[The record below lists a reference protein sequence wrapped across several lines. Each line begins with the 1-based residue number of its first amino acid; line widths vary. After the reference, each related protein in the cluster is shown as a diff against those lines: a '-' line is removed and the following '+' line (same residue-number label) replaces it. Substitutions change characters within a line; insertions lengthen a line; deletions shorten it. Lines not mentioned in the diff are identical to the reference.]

1 LDYIIKNRVFYRKE
15 LQMTTE
21 KAKNTEKE
29 QDAPLIALPSDD
41 EGEGASGAPK
51 EYGGRKKGL
60 DATRYGDWEKD
71 GRAIDF

>member
-1 LDYIIKNRVFYRKE
+1 LFGLYIKNKVFYTKVRD
-15 LQMTTE
+15 MTTE
-21 KAKNTEKE
+21 KAKNAEKE
-29 QDAPLIALPSDD
+29 QDAPLIIPPSDD
-41 EGEGASGAPK
+41 EGESDVPK

>member
-1 LDYIIKNRVFYRKE
+1 
-15 LQMTTE
+15 MTTE
-21 KAKNTEKE
+21 KAKNPEKE
-29 QDAPLIALPSDD
+29 QDAPLIILPSDD
-41 EGEGASGAPK
+41 GESDAPK

>member
-1 LDYIIKNRVFYRKE
+1 
-15 LQMTTE
+15 MTTE

-29 QDAPLIALPSDD
+29 QEAPLIALPSDD
-41 EGEGASGAPK
+41 EGQSDTPK

>member
-1 LDYIIKNRVFYRKE
+1 
-15 LQMTTE
+15 MTTE

-41 EGEGASGAPK
+41 EGESDAPK

>member
-1 LDYIIKNRVFYRKE
+1 
-15 LQMTTE
+15 MTTE
-21 KAKNTEKE
+21 KANNTEKAQE
-29 QDAPLIALPSDD
+29 VPLILPASDD
-41 EGEGASGAPK
+41 EGESDAPK